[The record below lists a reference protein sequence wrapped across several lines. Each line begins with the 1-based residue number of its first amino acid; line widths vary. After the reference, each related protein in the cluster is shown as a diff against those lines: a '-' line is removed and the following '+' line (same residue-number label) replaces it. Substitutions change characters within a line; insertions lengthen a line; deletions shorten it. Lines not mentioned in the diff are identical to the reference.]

1 MNIDHR
7 LNDPLFAP
15 TPLTGAQPRQDN
27 DQRERVT
34 PAAETDAFAGRDERR
49 ERGNDDV
56 ALYDARGQ
64 KTGNETAP
72 TEAAEEQAGQTK
84 DDPQTAEASARPSKP
99 SGEPMSEQEVLELN
113 DLKLRDQEVRT
124 HEQQHAAVGGQH
136 AGSPSYEYETG
147 PDGKQYAVEG
157 EVQVDMS
164 PVPGDPEA
172 TIDKMQQIKAAA
184 LAPAEPS
191 QADRSAAAQAE
202 QLMAE
207 ARAEL
212 REQQRDTPQGTT
224 SRGDTAQGEGPAART
239 GEPRQA
245 PAAATEPHA
254 TSPSPST
261 ADNRSQM
268 QHRNEVIAGVYGRT
282 AEHQARA
289 LIGLA

>member
-212 REQQRDTPQGTT
+212 RNNSATPPKAQPAGAIPLRAKARPPAPANPARRRLRPRSRMPPARLLPRRTT
-224 SRGDTAQGEGPAART
+224 AARCNT
-239 GEPRQA
+239 
-245 PAAATEPHA
+245 AT
-254 TSPSPST
+254 
-261 ADNRSQM
+261 R
-268 QHRNEVIAGVYGRT
+268 
-282 AEHQARA
+282 
-289 LIGLA
+289 